1 MPERRLSFLNV
12 NVPLKEK
19 NILNHKMLEKKNM
32 CQRCGLE
39 HRWEHRETTLEQRWN
54 TVEHRGTPW
63 NTVEQHWNRGKT
75 IQVSFQSII
84 SKIKNK
90 KITSSL
96 KLTSC

>member
-1 MPERRLSFLNV
+1 MPERKLSFLNV

-54 TVEHRGTPW
+54 TVE
-63 NTVEQHWNRGKT
+63 QHWNRGKT
-75 IQVSFQSII
+75 IQVSFSINN
-84 SKIKNK
+84 IKNK
-90 KITSSL
+90 K
-96 KLTSC
+96 